1 MSLQNNLTYLLSGI
15 AMLSAAVS
23 VTSCLN
29 EDYDLT
35 KDIDTNISI
44 DGDISAPLGNSEFIL
59 VDDFLNLGNDAADV
73 LKTDTSGNYY
83 VSVTGRGASSDVE
96 LPFLSF
102 SDELVTDGGY
112 IAKIRKSELPLPSSG
127 TVPAEQYTKHF
138 NVSSTPMTVNEDVPH
153 EIRAVKDAEVSGVV
167 KISLTVTTGKATLSD
182 LIIDFPEYLEFADVK
197 DAGLNFNPDGNLL
210 TIKSP
215 QISTMA
221 KNYYLNVVGIDFD
234 KIPSGQ
240 GFLPSQHKIVLNDEI
255 KLSAFDVNAVL
266 SDFGTTVEAIPNEIV
281 ADIDLS
287 ISSLIVKTALV
298 KVDPDI
304 VIDPFISN
312 VGELPDFLSGDDVV
326 LDLYNPVLKLNIDNH
341 TPLKLNLNADIM
353 SYKGADHRTAH
364 VGNANGGE
372 AIALTP
378 SGMNRLYISRTGE
391 GVPAG
396 FASVV
401 VPDFSSLIS
410 IVPDRIGVE
419 NIDVEAADEFVTL
432 TSGGRYNVVYDFEL
446 AAALAFGKD
455 VKIVYSTDFT
465 GWNETF
471 NPNDESFA
479 LEIRDAD
486 VKFDFVNMIPMTIS
500 LDAAAIDV
508 DGNVIPG
515 IKVTLNGDIPA
526 GSVEKPSTSAL
537 TLNLEGSA
545 EQMRKLDGLRLNLT
559 GSDPGTMSGVCLN
572 KNQGV
577 QFKYMKIRLQAKMDI
592 ESGL

>member
-1 MSLQNNLTYLLSGI
+1 MSLRKNLTYLLSGM

-73 LKTDTSGNYY
+73 LKTDVSGNYY
-83 VSVTGRGASSDVE
+83 VSVTGRGSSSDAE

-112 IAKIRKSELPLPSSG
+112 IARIKKSELPLPSSG
-127 TVPAEQYTKHF
+127 MVPATPYTKHF

-167 KISLTVTTGKATLSD
+167 NISLTVTTGKATLSD
-182 LIIDFPEYLEFADVK
+182 LIIDFPEYLEFAEVK

-326 LDLYNPVLKLNIDNH
+326 LDLYNPVLKLNIDNR

-391 GVPAG
+391 GVPTG
-396 FASVV
+396 FSSVV

-455 VKIVYSTDFT
+455 VRIVYSTDFT

-577 QFKYMKIRLQAKMDI
+577 QFKNMKIRLQAKMDI

>member
-1 MSLQNNLTYLLSGI
+1 MSLQRNLAYLLSGM
-15 AMLSAAVS
+15 AMFSAAVS

-83 VSVTGRGASSDVE
+83 VSVTGRGSSSDVE

-112 IAKIRKSELPLPSSG
+112 IARIKKSELPLPSSG
-127 TVPAEQYTKHF
+127 MVPATPYTKHF

-167 KISLTVTTGKATLSD
+167 NISLTVTTGKATLSD

-215 QISTMA
+215 QISTVA

-326 LDLYNPVLKLNIDNH
+326 LDLYNPVLKLNIDNR

-372 AIALTP
+372 AIALIP
-378 SGMNRLYISRTGE
+378 SGMNRLYVSKTGE

-396 FASVV
+396 FSSVV

-432 TSGGRYNVVYDFEL
+432 ISGGRYNVVYDFEL

-577 QFKYMKIRLQAKMDI
+577 QFKNMKIRLQAKMDI

>member
-1 MSLQNNLTYLLSGI
+1 M

-73 LKTDTSGNYY
+73 LKTDASGNYY
-83 VSVTGRGASSDVE
+83 VSVTGRGSSSDAE

-112 IAKIRKSELPLPSSG
+112 IAKIKKSELPLPSSG

-167 KISLTVTTGKATLSD
+167 KISLMVTTGKATLSD
-182 LIIDFPEYLEFADVK
+182 LIIDFPDYLEFADVK

-234 KIPSGQ
+234 KIPLGQ

-312 VGELPDFLSGDDVV
+312 VGELPVFLSGDDVV

-378 SGMNRLYISRTGE
+378 SGMNRLYVSKTGE

-396 FASVV
+396 FSSVV

-537 TLNLEGSA
+537 TLNLVGSA

-577 QFKYMKIRLQAKMDI
+577 QFKNMKIRLQAKMDI

>member
-1 MSLQNNLTYLLSGI
+1 MSLQKNLAYLLSGM

-73 LKTDTSGNYY
+73 LKTDASGNYY
-83 VSVTGRGASSDVE
+83 VSVTGRGSSSDVE

-112 IAKIRKSELPLPSSG
+112 IARIRKSELPLPSSG
-127 TVPAEQYTKHF
+127 MVPATPYTKHF

-167 KISLTVTTGKATLSD
+167 NISLTVTTGKATLSD

-266 SDFGTTVEAIPNEIV
+266 SDLGTTVEAIPNEIV

-326 LDLYNPVLKLNIDNH
+326 LDLYNPVLKLNIDNR

-378 SGMNRLYISRTGE
+378 SGMNRLYVSRTGE

-432 TSGGRYNVVYDFEL
+432 ASGARYNVVYDFEL
-446 AAALAFGKD
+446 VAALAFGKE

-526 GSVEKPSTSAL
+526 GSVEIPSTSAL

-577 QFKYMKIRLQAKMDI
+577 QFKNMKIRLQAKMDI

>member
-44 DGDISAPLGNSEFIL
+44 DGDISAPLGNSELIL

-73 LKTDTSGNYY
+73 LKTDASGNYY
-83 VSVTGRGASSDVE
+83 ISVTGRGTSSDVE

-112 IAKIRKSELPLPSSG
+112 IAKIKKSELPLPSSG
-127 TVPAEQYTKHF
+127 AVPAEQYTKHF

-167 KISLTVTTGKATLSD
+167 KISLMVTTGKATLSD

-266 SDFGTTVEAIPNEIV
+266 SDFVSIDEVKKRLHVPIMLLHECSITKGAR
-281 ADIDLS
+281 DLS
-287 ISSLIVKTALV
+287 PEYLEKIKR
-298 KVDPDI
+298 
-304 VIDPFISN
+304 
-312 VGELPDFLSGDDVV
+312 
-326 LDLYNPVLKLNIDNH
+326 YHLNR
-341 TPLKLNLNADIM
+341 AERFFM
-353 SYKGADHRTAH
+353 SHNNKQKK
-364 VGNANGGE
+364 
-372 AIALTP
+372 
-378 SGMNRLYISRTGE
+378 E
-391 GVPAG
+391 GVYG
-396 FASVV
+396 F
-401 VPDFSSLIS
+401 
-410 IVPDRIGVE
+410 E
-419 NIDVEAADEFVTL
+419 NIMFHLILFPVPNKENIVNWFVERA
-432 TSGGRYNVVYDFEL
+432 NQI
-446 AAALAFGKD
+446 KQ
-455 VKIVYSTDFT
+455 
-465 GWNETF
+465 
-471 NPNDESFA
+471 
-479 LEIRDAD
+479 DA
-486 VKFDFVNMIPMTIS
+486 
-500 LDAAAIDV
+500 
-508 DGNVIPG
+508 
-515 IKVTLNGDIPA
+515 
-526 GSVEKPSTSAL
+526 
-537 TLNLEGSA
+537 
-545 EQMRKLDGLRLNLT
+545 
-559 GSDPGTMSGVCLN
+559 
-572 KNQGV
+572 
-577 QFKYMKIRLQAKMDI
+577 
-592 ESGL
+592 

>member
-1 MSLQNNLTYLLSGI
+1 MSLQNNLAYLLSGV

-73 LKTDTSGNYY
+73 LKTDSSGNYY
-83 VSVTGRGASSDVE
+83 ISVTGRGTSSDVE
-96 LPFLSF
+96 LPVLSF

-112 IAKIRKSELPLPSSG
+112 IARIKKSELPLPSSG
-127 TVPAEQYTKHF
+127 MVPATPYTKHF

-167 KISLTVTTGKATLSD
+167 NISLTVTTGKATLSD
-182 LIIDFPEYLEFADVK
+182 LIIDFPEYLEFAEVK

-215 QISTMA
+215 QISTVA

-298 KVDPDI
+298 KVNPDI
-304 VIDPFISN
+304 VIDPFVSN

-391 GVPAG
+391 GVPTG

-446 AAALAFGKD
+446 AVALAFGKD

-577 QFKYMKIRLQAKMDI
+577 QFKNMKIRLQAKMDI

>member
-1 MSLQNNLTYLLSGI
+1 MSLQRNLAYLLSGM
-15 AMLSAAVS
+15 AMFSAAVS

-83 VSVTGRGASSDVE
+83 VSVTGRGSSSDVE

-112 IAKIRKSELPLPSSG
+112 IARIKKSELPLPSSG
-127 TVPAEQYTKHF
+127 MVPATPYTKHF

-167 KISLTVTTGKATLSD
+167 NISLTVTTGKATLSD

-326 LDLYNPVLKLNIDNH
+326 LDLYNPVLKLNIDNR

-372 AIALTP
+372 AIMLTP
-378 SGMNRLYISRTGE
+378 SGMNRLYVSKTGE

-545 EQMRKLDGLRLNLT
+545 EHMRKLDGLRLNLT

-577 QFKYMKIRLQAKMDI
+577 QFKNMKIRLQAKMDI

>member
-1 MSLQNNLTYLLSGI
+1 
-15 AMLSAAVS
+15 MLSAAVS

-59 VDDFLNLGNDAADV
+59 VDDFLNLGKDAADV
-73 LKTDTSGNYY
+73 LKADASGNYY
-83 VSVTGRGASSDVE
+83 FSVTGRGTSSDVE
-96 LPFLSF
+96 LPVLSF

-112 IAKIRKSELPLPSSG
+112 IAKIKKSELPLPSSG

-167 KISLTVTTGKATLSD
+167 NISLTVTTGKATLSD

-215 QISTMA
+215 QISTVA

-266 SDFGTTVEAIPNEIV
+266 SDLGTTVEAIPNEIV
-281 ADIDLS
+281 ADIDIS

-326 LDLYNPVLKLNIDNH
+326 LDLYNPVLKLNIDNR

-364 VGNANGGE
+364 VGNANGDE
-372 AIALTP
+372 AIMLTP
-378 SGMNRLYISRTGE
+378 SGMNRLYVSRTGE

-410 IVPDRIGVE
+410 IVPDHIGVE

-446 AAALAFGKD
+446 AAALAFGKN
-455 VKIVYSTDFT
+455 VKIVYSTDF
-465 GWNETF
+465 
-471 NPNDESFA
+471 
-479 LEIRDAD
+479 
-486 VKFDFVNMIPMTIS
+486 
-500 LDAAAIDV
+500 
-508 DGNVIPG
+508 
-515 IKVTLNGDIPA
+515 
-526 GSVEKPSTSAL
+526 
-537 TLNLEGSA
+537 
-545 EQMRKLDGLRLNLT
+545 
-559 GSDPGTMSGVCLN
+559 
-572 KNQGV
+572 
-577 QFKYMKIRLQAKMDI
+577 KIGRAHV
-592 ESGL
+592 

>member
-1 MSLQNNLTYLLSGI
+1 MSLQRNLTYLLSGM

-73 LKTDTSGNYY
+73 LKADASGNYY
-83 VSVTGRGASSDVE
+83 VSVTGRGTSSDVE
-96 LPFLSF
+96 LPVLSF

-112 IAKIRKSELPLPSSG
+112 IARIKKSELPLPSNG

-138 NVSSTPMTVNEDVPH
+138 SVSSTPMTVNEDVPH

-167 KISLTVTTGKATLSD
+167 NISLTVTTGKATLSD

-197 DAGLNFNPDGNLL
+197 DAGLNFNPDGNIL

-266 SDFGTTVEAIPNEIV
+266 SDLGTTVEAIPNEIV

-312 VGELPDFLSGDDVV
+312 VGELPVFLSGDDVV

-378 SGMNRLYISRTGE
+378 SGMNRLYVSRTGE
-391 GVPAG
+391 GVPTG
-396 FASVV
+396 FSSVV

-455 VKIVYSTDFT
+455 VRIVYSTDFT

-559 GSDPGTMSGVCLN
+559 GSDPDTMSGVCLN

-577 QFKYMKIRLQAKMDI
+577 QFKNMKIRLQAKMDI

>member
-15 AMLSAAVS
+15 ATLSAAVS
-23 VTSCLN
+23 VNSCLN

-73 LKTDTSGNYY
+73 LKTDSSGNYY
-83 VSVTGRGASSDVE
+83 ISVTGRGTSSDVE
-96 LPFLSF
+96 LPVLSF

-112 IAKIRKSELPLPSSG
+112 IARIKKSELPLPSSG

-167 KISLTVTTGKATLSD
+167 NISLTVTTGKATLSD

-266 SDFGTTVEAIPNEIV
+266 SDFGTTVDAIPNEIV
-281 ADIDLS
+281 ADIDIS

-326 LDLYNPVLKLNIDNH
+326 LDLYNPVLKLNIDNR

-391 GVPAG
+391 GVPTG
-396 FASVV
+396 FSSVV

-432 TSGGRYNVVYDFEL
+432 ISGGRYNVVYDFEL

-577 QFKYMKIRLQAKMDI
+577 QFKNMKIRLQAKMDI

>member
-1 MSLQNNLTYLLSGI
+1 MSLQKNLAYLLSGM

-73 LKTDTSGNYY
+73 LKTDASGNYY
-83 VSVTGRGASSDVE
+83 VSVTGRGSSSDVE

-112 IAKIRKSELPLPSSG
+112 IARIKKSELPLPSSG

-167 KISLTVTTGKATLSD
+167 NISLTVTTGKATLSD

-266 SDFGTTVEAIPNEIV
+266 SDFGATVEAVPNEIV
-281 ADIDLS
+281 ADIDIS

-326 LDLYNPVLKLNIDNH
+326 LDLYNPVLKLNIDNR

-364 VGNANGGE
+364 VGNANEGE

-486 VKFDFVNMIPMTIS
+486 VKFDFVNMIPMAIS

-515 IKVTLNGDIPA
+515 IKVTLKGDIPA
-526 GSVEKPSTSAL
+526 GSIEKPSTSAL

-577 QFKYMKIRLQAKMDI
+577 QFKNMKIRLQAKMDI

>member
-1 MSLQNNLTYLLSGI
+1 MSLQRNLTYLLSGI

-83 VSVTGRGASSDVE
+83 VSVTGRGSSSDVE

-112 IAKIRKSELPLPSSG
+112 IARIKKSELPLPSSG

-167 KISLTVTTGKATLSD
+167 NISLTVTTGKATLSD

-281 ADIDLS
+281 ADIDIS

-326 LDLYNPVLKLNIDNH
+326 LDLYNPVLKLNIDNR

-378 SGMNRLYISRTGE
+378 SGMNRLYVSKTGE

-577 QFKYMKIRLQAKMDI
+577 QFKNMKIRLQAKMDI

>member
-1 MSLQNNLTYLLSGI
+1 MSLQNNLTYLLSGV

-59 VDDFLNLGNDAADV
+59 VDDFLNLGKDAADV
-73 LKTDTSGNYY
+73 LKTDSSGNYY
-83 VSVTGRGASSDVE
+83 ISVTGRGASSDVE
-96 LPFLSF
+96 LPVLSF

-138 NVSSTPMTVNEDVPH
+138 NVSSTPMTINEDVPH

-167 KISLTVTTGKATLSD
+167 NISLTVTTGKATLSD

-210 TIKSP
+210 TIMSP
-215 QISTMA
+215 QISTVA

-266 SDFGTTVEAIPNEIV
+266 SDLGTTVEAIPNEIV
-281 ADIDLS
+281 ADIDIS

-312 VGELPDFLSGDDVV
+312 VGELPDFLSGDEVV

-353 SYKGADHRTAH
+353 SYKGADHRSAH

-372 AIALTP
+372 AISLTP
-378 SGMNRLYISRTGE
+378 SGMNRLYVSRTGE
-391 GVPAG
+391 GVPTG
-396 FASVV
+396 FSSVV

-410 IVPDRIGVE
+410 IVPDRVGME

-479 LEIRDAD
+479 LEVRDAD
-486 VKFDFVNMIPMTIS
+486 VKFDFVNMIPMAIS

-515 IKVTLNGDIPA
+515 IKVTLNGNIPA

-537 TLNLEGSA
+537 NLNLEGGA

-577 QFKYMKIRLQAKMDI
+577 QFKNMKIRLQAKMDI

>member
-1 MSLQNNLTYLLSGI
+1 MSLQNNLTYLLSGMAI
-15 AMLSAAVS
+15 LSAAVS

-73 LKTDTSGNYY
+73 LKTDASGNYY
-83 VSVTGRGASSDVE
+83 VSVTGRGTSSDVE

-112 IAKIRKSELPLPSSG
+112 IARIKKSELPLPSSG
-127 TVPAEQYTKHF
+127 MVPATPYTKHF

-167 KISLTVTTGKATLSD
+167 NISLTVTTGKATLSD

-266 SDFGTTVEAIPNEIV
+266 SDLGTTVEAIPNEIV

-298 KVDPDI
+298 KVDPNI

-326 LDLYNPVLKLNIDNH
+326 LDLYNPVLKLNIDNR

-353 SYKGADHRTAH
+353 SYKGAVHRTAH

-391 GVPAG
+391 GVPTG

-559 GSDPGTMSGVCLN
+559 GIDPGTMSGVCLN

-577 QFKYMKIRLQAKMDI
+577 QFKNMKIRLQAKMDI